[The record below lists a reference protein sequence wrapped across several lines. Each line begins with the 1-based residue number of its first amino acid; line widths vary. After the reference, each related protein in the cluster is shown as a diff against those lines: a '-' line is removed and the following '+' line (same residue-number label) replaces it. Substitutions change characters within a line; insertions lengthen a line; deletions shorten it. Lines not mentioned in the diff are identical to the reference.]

1 MSNQYLVTEP
11 GLTALAFAQR
21 LTSQQLAQAQAEY
34 GEDSFIVAPYSQK
47 LQRTLRSQPHWR
59 LQK

>member
-21 LTSQQLAQAQAEY
+21 LTPQQLAQALAEY
-34 GEDSFIVAPYSQK
+34 GSDSFIVAPYTQK
-47 LQRTLRSQPHWR
+47 LQRKLRAQERSR
-59 LQK
+59 F